1 MPAVFSR
8 YSPARAYHPP
18 MTLKPV
24 VIAIA
29 LALFVAP
36 ALAADPADPA
46 CVTKDVQHA
55 AVASCQAVPLA
66 QAIQTIRSKNR
77 GEVVRARLCRSPRGL
92 VYMLTLLSRG
102 GKVTRAAIDAANGN
116 IVDGG

>member
-8 YSPARAYHPP
+8 YSPARAYHPT
-18 MTLKPV
+18 MMLKPEL
-24 VIAIA
+24 IA
-29 LALFVAP
+29 LAFALSAAP
-36 ALAADPADPA
+36 ALAADPGPPT
-46 CVTKDVQHA
+46 CVSKDVQRA
-55 AVASCQAVPLA
+55 AVASGQAVPLA

-77 GEVVRARLCRSPRGL
+77 GEVVRARLCSSPRGL

-102 GKVTRAAIDAANGN
+102 GKVTRAAIDAANGV